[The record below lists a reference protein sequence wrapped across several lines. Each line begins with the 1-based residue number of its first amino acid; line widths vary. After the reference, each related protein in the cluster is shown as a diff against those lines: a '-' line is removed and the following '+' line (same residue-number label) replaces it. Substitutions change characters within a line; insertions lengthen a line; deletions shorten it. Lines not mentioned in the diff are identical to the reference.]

1 LALLNDPLIFQGMS
15 HVLKAHLI
23 QALENQVLWE
33 ICQSK
38 RWDKIVELIPG
49 EMPEGDFSTLQRALS
64 HFQECFLPLSQQRQE
79 ICLFSRWV
87 FQHSLSVERLIRG
100 KSVVETSETKVFQTL
115 LDDNDEKAM
124 AFGQQSFEANREFFR
139 AILAQIPL
147 FFKKKAI
154 HAFRFWGRWNHV
166 SFKRRS

>member
-49 EMPEGDFSTLQRALS
+49 EMPEGGLFNPTKGFESFSGMLPAPQPTAPGDLS
-64 HFQECFLPLSQQRQE
+64 FLPLG
-79 ICLFSRWV
+79 FS
-87 FQHSLSVERLIRG
+87 
-100 KSVVETSETKVFQTL
+100 
-115 LDDNDEKAM
+115 A
-124 AFGQQSFEANREFFR
+124 
-139 AILAQIPL
+139 
-147 FFKKKAI
+147 
-154 HAFRFWGRWNHV
+154 
-166 SFKRRS
+166 